1 MTRVIHE
8 IKAPYKKTHDH
19 KSGEV
24 KHVSIIAIVL
34 FKKLSTFG
42 CFKCSDEWGTWE

>member
-19 KSGEV
+19 KSGEA
-24 KHVSIIAIVL
+24 KHVSIIITGRYYCLVQEVNHFIGLNAI
-34 FKKLSTFG
+34 
-42 CFKCSDEWGTWE
+42 